1 MESISALHG
10 ASLQWNGWLVE
21 AEGINAQDVCVRF
34 SRPEEHQRKSYR
46 ADSYIGYLYPHEEFL
61 LVATNMRLM
70 RFDKKAQLVWQSREI
85 GIDGVLISKII
96 NGVIYGEG
104 EWDPPG
110 GWRPFKVH
118 LESGG
123 PGAST

>member
-21 AEGINAQDVCVRF
+21 AEGIDVQGVSVRF
-34 SRPEEHQRKSYR
+34 SRPDEHEPKSYR
-46 ADSYIGYLYPHEEFL
+46 ADSYIGYLYPHAEFL

-70 RFDKKAQLVWQSREI
+70 CFDRKAQLVWQSREI
-85 GIDGVLISKII
+85 GIDGVLVSEIK
-96 NGVIYGEG
+96 NGVIHGEG
-104 EWDPPG
+104 EWDPLG
-110 GWRPFKVH
+110 GWRPFKVN

-123 PGAST
+123 LGAST